1 MCTWL
6 SAHTCVSDHV
16 SEFECV
22 RVSVCVSDCV
32 HVCVTKCMCECV
44 RVPAQVGSPPLQPRV
59 PLRVLLPVVGGS
71 GGQGSVQPVMLPF
84 PTLVPFS
91 LSTPCKQP
99 WSPVGGSPVGGSPC
113 WRVPSASCQ
122 DLGVD
127 PVGQE

>member
-1 MCTWL
+1 M
-6 SAHTCVSDHV
+6 CVSDHV

-22 RVSVCVSDCV
+22 WVSVCVSDCV
-32 HVCVTKCMCECV
+32 HVYVTKCVCVCV

-91 LSTPCKQP
+91 PSTPCKQP
-99 WSPVGGSPVGGSPC
+99 WSPVGRSPVGGSRWRVPC
-113 WRVPSASCQ
+113 CQVPSASCQ

-127 PVGQE
+127 PVGQK